1 MSSSALERLS
11 LAELEA
17 ESGAVLPAKEVLS
30 VPLLDLTAD
39 INLALDLAAPI
50 DLAIAGNANVVLP
63 INAAVSAN
71 ALSVL
76 STAQAGGEQAV
87 GLDQFISGHAVA
99 HGDQTSGIDQ
109 TPTAAAGTGPTLGA
123 LGSPAYHPPVGTG
136 ADLAPATDAPQAAA
150 GAAPHVVES
159 APPAPES
166 TTSGRGHER
175 RLRPRQLTRASLRQR
190 PPSRSRLPLSLSTRS
205 SPSTRLSPRP
215 P

>member
-1 MSSSALERLS
+1 MSSFALERLS
-11 LAELEA
+11 VAELEA

-109 TPTAAAGTGPTLGA
+109 TPLPRPVPARPSGSRLAGLPSAGRHGRRPRAGKRRTAGRRGCRAARRR
-123 LGSPAYHPPVGTG
+123 SPRRRPPRL
-136 ADLAPATDAPQAAA
+136 D
-150 GAAPHVVES
+150 
-159 APPAPES
+159 
-166 TTSGRGHER
+166 TSGRGHER
-175 RLRPRQLTRASLRQR
+175 DSARGN
-190 PPSRSRLPLSLSTRS
+190 
-205 SPSTRLSPRP
+205 
-215 P
+215 